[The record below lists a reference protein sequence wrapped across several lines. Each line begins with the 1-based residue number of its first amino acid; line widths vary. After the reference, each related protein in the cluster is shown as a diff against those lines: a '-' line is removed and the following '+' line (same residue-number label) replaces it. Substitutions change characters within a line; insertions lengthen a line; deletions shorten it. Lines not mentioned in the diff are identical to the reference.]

1 MSQLGDITDLQTID
15 DQAATLTATREDVER
30 RLAGDD
36 ELGAAREDL
45 EAATAD
51 LSDLRREQ
59 RRLDGEV
66 AALTAKIT
74 SEDARLYD
82 GSVKNPKELGSLQ
95 HEVDALKQRR
105 SGFEDQLLD
114 LLSRIEGAQS
124 AHDDAAKLVSELQ
137 SRWASEE
144 ARLQQEATSL
154 DARLAATSARRD
166 QQAARRPAAS
176 LALYERIRTR
186 RGNTVVARIVAGAC
200 SGCRISLPDAVRRR
214 ALSPNTLVQCPNCGR
229 ILSAS

>member
-1 MSQLGDITDLQTID
+1 MSQLGDITDLQAID

-30 RLAGDD
+30 RLAGDE
-36 ELGAAREDL
+36 ELVSARDDL

-51 LSDLRREQ
+51 LSELRREQ

-66 AALTAKIT
+66 AALSAKIT
-74 SEDARLYD
+74 AEEARLYD

-124 AHDDAAKLVSELQ
+124 IHTDASALVSDLEA
-137 SRWASEE
+137 RWASEE
-144 ARLQQEATSL
+144 SRLQQEATSL
-154 DARLAATSARRD
+154 DARLAATQARRE
-166 QQAARRPAAS
+166 QQAGRLPAAS
-176 LALYERIRTR
+176 LALYERIRAR
-186 RGNTVVARIVAGAC
+186 RGNTVVARITGGAC
-200 SGCRISLPDAVRRR
+200 SGCRISLPDAIRRR
-214 ALSPNTLVQCPNCGR
+214 ALSPATLVQCPNCGR
-229 ILSAS
+229 ILTAS